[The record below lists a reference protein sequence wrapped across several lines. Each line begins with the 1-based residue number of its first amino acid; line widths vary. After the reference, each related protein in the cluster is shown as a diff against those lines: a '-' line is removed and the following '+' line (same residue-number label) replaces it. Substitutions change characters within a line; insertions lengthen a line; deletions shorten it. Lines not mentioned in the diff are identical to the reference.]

1 MAWTDRQQRCAI
13 AAASKAGWNDMQR
26 YIAMRHAGCAKTQSG
41 QVSLKNP
48 KNPHKAFEQ
57 YMAIAESAAALNG
70 QEIYPPKG
78 KASWSAVVEG
88 ESSRTLRL
96 IESIWAEGCT
106 KLNRKFVK
114 GGLEGF
120 VERMTSKDL
129 TPCGMPLA
137 TNTLGHCD
145 SAQLY
150 RILEGLKAW
159 VAREFVEHGIAPTTF
174 QLTQAQEKRLKQ
186 VQARFN

>member
-1 MAWTDRQQRCAI
+1 MAWTQKQQRCAI
-13 AAASKAGWNDMQR
+13 AASGKAGWNDMQR

-70 QEIYPPKG
+70 QQIYPPNG
-78 KASWSAVVEG
+78 KESWSAVVDA

-96 IESIWAEGCT
+96 IESIWAEGCK
-106 KLNRKFVK
+106 KLNRKFIE

-120 VERMTSKDL
+120 VERMTKLD
-129 TPCGMPLA
+129 TTTCGMPLV
-137 TNTLGHCD
+137 TDNLNHCD

-174 QLTQAQEKRLKQ
+174 QLTQAQEKRLRQ
-186 VQARFN
+186 IQARFN